1 MAVDEELLRKVQDL
15 GDLDLAALLCL
26 ISREHCIV
34 STEAP
39 SLDDLVAELQ
49 LVASRSFNLT
59 SVVVDCTPQTTLDDL
74 ASSIQLPSPGATNA
88 ATPRSTSPLRSRNDT
103 YFPYQQQQQQ
113 QQQRPGRSNSIAS
126 STTHHHHLQGP
137 HAHGHGTSSRALPVP
152 LRALTPIAAATTTTT
167 AASPNINNNNHSSA
181 TPTPQIANVILAK
194 NLDRAPKAVQIQCLE
209 LLRTRRLFTRT
220 SVQTAPKQFLFVA
233 VLGADSIG
241 GGGSGRL
248 TKHLND
254 FFYIAHWHDPEDGFA
269 HLEEQEEDE
278 QEAAEAA
285 AAAMSGGGVV
295 GGDGEEDYEN
305 EIGGAYDD
313 DASMQSDES
322 VVRRPQSRSTTTA
335 ARTSTPTSTMKT
347 DAWGSGGGGGYR
359 DSASA
364 RSLWKEKSTINST
377 TSNTYYSATH
387 NNNSN
392 SNNNPLLLSPKAELT
407 NPPPLPPSSPVPPP
421 LFRAESDIPALAL
434 AASSVAV
441 DIEVLR
447 YQMNVIS
454 FLRMHRAVAYAGGV
468 GPLATRHMSQLVRC
482 LAALHGLDYAT
493 PSLVGLAAR
502 KVYPHRLRLVVDFE
516 GGGGAGKEEEGG
528 RGGMSS
534 LEHERSVQW
543 GSDLAAVEALLEGVG
558 PQDVIDDVLG
568 MVAAPL

>member
-34 STEAP
+34 STEPP

-74 ASSIQLPSPGATNA
+74 ASSIQLPSPGATNPT
-88 ATPRSTSPLRSRNDT
+88 TPRSASPLRSRNDT
-103 YFPYQQQQQQ
+103 YFPFQQPQQQQQKS
-113 QQQRPGRSNSIAS
+113 RPARSSSIAS
-126 STTHHHHLQGP
+126 SSTYHHLYGS
-137 HAHGHGTSSRALPVP
+137 HAHGHGSSSQPP
-152 LRALTPIAAATTTTT
+152 LRALTPIAAA
-167 AASPNINNNNHSSA
+167 ASSNISSINNNNNNNSST

-233 VLGADSIG
+233 VLGTDSIG
-241 GGGSGRL
+241 GGGGDGGSSSGRL

-269 HLEEQEEDE
+269 HLEEQEEE
-278 QEAAEAA
+278 QEEAEAA
-285 AAAMSGGGVV
+285 AAAAVMNGDNGGG
-295 GGDGEEDYEN
+295 DEKYYNN
-305 EIGGAYDD
+305 EMGGAYDD
-313 DASMQSDES
+313 DASMESDES
-322 VVRRPQSRSTTTA
+322 VVRRPQSRSTTAA

-347 DAWGSGGGGGYR
+347 DAWGSGGGGYR

-377 TSNTYYSATH
+377 TNNTYYSAT
-387 NNNSN
+387 NNP
-392 SNNNPLLLSPKAELT
+392 PLLLSPKAEQQ
-407 NPPPLPPSSPVPPP
+407 PPILPLPPPPP
-421 LFRAESDIPALAL
+421 LFRPESDIPALAL
-434 AASSVAV
+434 AASTVAV

-468 GPLATRHMSQLVRC
+468 GPAATRHMSQLVRC

-502 KVYPHRLRLVVDFE
+502 KVYPHRLRLVVDFQ
-516 GGGGAGKEEEGG
+516 GGGGGKGEEDGMMGSSGG
-528 RGGMSS
+528 GGFY
-534 LEHERSVQW
+534 HERSVQW
-543 GSDLAAVEALLEGVG
+543 GSDVAAVEALLEGVG

>member
-15 GDLDLAALLCL
+15 GDLDLAVLLCL

-34 STEAP
+34 STEPP

-74 ASSIQLPSPGATNA
+74 ALSIQLPSPGATNA
-88 ATPRSTSPLRSRNDT
+88 TTPRSTSPLRSRNDT

-113 QQQRPGRSNSIAS
+113 QQRLGRSNSIAS
-126 STTHHHHLQGP
+126 STTHHHHLHGS
-137 HAHGHGTSSRALPVP
+137 HAHGHGTSSRAAPMP
-152 LRALTPIAAATTTTT
+152 LRALTPIAAATATTT
-167 AASPNINNNNHSSA
+167 AASPNINNNNSNA

-241 GGGSGRL
+241 GGGGGRL

-254 FFYIAHWHDPEDGFA
+254 LFYIAHWHDPEDGFV
-269 HLEEQEEDE
+269 HLEEQEEEE
-278 QEAAEAA
+278 QEEAEAA
-285 AAAMSGGGVV
+285 AAAMSGGGH
-295 GGDGEEDYEN
+295 DDEADYEN
-305 EIGGAYDD
+305 ETGGAYDD

-377 TSNTYYSATH
+377 TSNTYYSAA
-387 NNNSN
+387 NNNN
-392 SNNNPLLLSPKAELT
+392 NNNNPLLLSPKAELIIPH
-407 NPPPLPPSSPVPPP
+407 PPPPSSSPLPPS

-502 KVYPHRLRLVVDFE
+502 KVYPHRLRLVADFE
-516 GGGGAGKEEEGG
+516 RGKGEEGEGERGGAGGGA
-528 RGGMSS
+528 GMSS

-543 GSDLAAVEALLEGVG
+543 GSDLSAVEALLEGVG